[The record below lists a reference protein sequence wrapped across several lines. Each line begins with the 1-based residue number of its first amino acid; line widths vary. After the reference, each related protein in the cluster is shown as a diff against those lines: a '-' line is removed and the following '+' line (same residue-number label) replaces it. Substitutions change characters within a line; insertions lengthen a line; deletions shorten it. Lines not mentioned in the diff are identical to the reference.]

1 MEQTRDGDARRARRV
16 AVVGSGIAGLTCA
29 HVLGPHREVVLY
41 EADDR
46 LGGHAN
52 TVVVEDPDGTE
63 VAVDTG
69 FIVHN
74 RRNYPN
80 LVRLLDE
87 LDVPTQPTEMSF
99 GVTDRR
105 AGLTYR
111 ATNPSTLF
119 ADRRN
124 LARPAVWRMLADVVR
139 FWRSARHLLEAPD
152 DHSALTLGAFV
163 DAEGY
168 SEAFLEWH
176 LRPMVSAIWSADP
189 HGLERAGALTTLRF
203 LDNHGVLGLGDRPQW
218 RTIVGGS
225 RVYVDAVA
233 RRFDGKVRLG
243 CPVRAVV
250 RKPSGVDA
258 VTDDGREAFD
268 DVILACH
275 SDQALR
281 LLADPTPDERR
292 ILGAIAYQPNHAV
305 LHTDVSLLSPN
316 QRAWAA
322 WNYEVVPDAASV
334 AVTYDLTTLQRL
346 AGSQRYLVS
355 LNQATRIDP
364 SRVLGTFD
372 YAHPV
377 LDLDATQAQRRLDRI
392 SGVDRVHFCGAWAH
406 NGFHEDGMVS
416 ALEVCARLGVQW

>member
-1 MEQTRDGDARRARRV
+1 
-16 AVVGSGIAGLTCA
+16 
-29 HVLGPHREVVLY
+29 
-41 EADDR
+41 
-46 LGGHAN
+46 
-52 TVVVEDPDGTE
+52 
-63 VAVDTG
+63 
-69 FIVHN
+69 
-74 RRNYPN
+74 
-80 LVRLLDE
+80 
-87 LDVPTQPTEMSF
+87 
-99 GVTDRR
+99 
-105 AGLTYR
+105 
-111 ATNPSTLF
+111 
-119 ADRRN
+119 
-124 LARPAVWRMLADVVR
+124 
-139 FWRSARHLLEAPD
+139 
-152 DHSALTLGAFV
+152 
-163 DAEGY
+163 
-168 SEAFLEWH
+168 
-176 LRPMVSAIWSADP
+176 MVSAIWSADP

-250 RKPSGVDA
+250 RKPSGVDV